1 MRMFLVLLLVLLIQ
15 PFAFSQ
21 QFDSL
26 TNRDL
31 TCKIPEINFHLTRA
45 DIFPD
50 SGSEQFFDGIP
61 DTIPVSKRDTIP
73 SRSRDTVKL
82 GDRRDTSNA
91 VIITGDTVI
100 NAVKKDTV
108 RKHSPR
114 KAAIRS
120 ALVPGLGQI
129 YNRKYW
135 KLPLVYAAVGIPAYL
150 IYYNKQWYDRA
161 RYALSVASNPPID
174 TPTLMTVHPELR
186 AITAARSVNSLR
198 NYRDEFRKNMDYSIL
213 ITILAWGLN
222 VIDATVDAHLK
233 DFDVS
238 DEISMRVKPVIMTG
252 TRTPGLSLVFSLRDK
267 HQHQGKTKA
276 LY

>member
-1 MRMFLVLLLVLLIQ
+1 MRIFLVFLLVLLIR

-21 QFDSL
+21 QGDP
-26 TNRDL
+26 D
-31 TCKIPEINFHLTRA
+31 KTRA
-45 DIFPD
+45 PLH
-50 SGSEQFFDGIP
+50 
-61 DTIPVSKRDTIP
+61 RDTIP
-73 SRSRDTVKL
+73 ARSRDTVKL
-82 GDRRDTSNA
+82 GDRRDTTNA

-100 NAVKKDTV
+100 TAVKKDSV

-120 ALVPGLGQI
+120 AILPGLGQI

-135 KLPLVYAAVGIPAYL
+135 KLPIVYAAVGIPAYL

-161 RYALSVASNPPID
+161 RYALSVASSSPPPID
-174 TPTLMTVHPELR
+174 DSLLATVHPELR
-186 AITAARSVNSLR
+186 ALTASGSVNSLR

-222 VIDATVDAHLK
+222 IIDATVDAHLK

-238 DEISMRVKPVIMTG
+238 DEISMRVKPVMLSG
-252 TRTPGLSLVFSLRDK
+252 YKTPGLSLVFSLKDK
-267 HQHQGKTKA
+267 NQKARPKT

>member
-1 MRMFLVLLLVLLIQ
+1 MRIFLVFLLVLLIQ

-21 QFDSL
+21 QLD
-26 TNRDL
+26 TVETRDL
-31 TCKIPEINFHLTRA
+31 L
-45 DIFPD
+45 
-50 SGSEQFFDGIP
+50 Q
-61 DTIPVSKRDTIP
+61 RDTIP
-73 SRSRDTVKL
+73 ARSRDTVKL
-82 GDRRDTSNA
+82 GDRRDTTNA

-100 NAVKKDTV
+100 TAVKKDSV

-120 ALVPGLGQI
+120 AILPGLGQI

-161 RYALSVASNPPID
+161 RYALSVASDQPVD
-174 TPTLMTVHPELR
+174 SATLATVHPELR
-186 AITAARSVNSLR
+186 ALTDAGSVSSLR

-222 VIDATVDAHLK
+222 IIDATVDAHLK

-238 DEISMRVKPVIMTG
+238 DEISMKVKPVIMSG
-252 TRTPGLSLVFSLRDK
+252 TRAPGLSLVFSLKDK
-267 HQHQGKTKA
+267 NQQARSKRIF
-276 LY
+276 

>member
-1 MRMFLVLLLVLLIQ
+1 MRVFLVFLLVSLIQ
-15 PFAFSQ
+15 SFAFSQ
-21 QFDSL
+21 QPGSPGTANSL
-26 TNRDL
+26 
-31 TCKIPEINFHLTRA
+31 
-45 DIFPD
+45 
-50 SGSEQFFDGIP
+50 QQ
-61 DTIPVSKRDTIP
+61 DTVPP
-73 SRSRDTVKL
+73 RSRDTVRL
-82 GDRRDTSNA
+82 GDRRDTTNA

-100 NAVKKDTV
+100 NAPKKDSV

-120 ALVPGLGQI
+120 AILPGLGQI

-135 KLPLVYAAVGIPAYL
+135 KLPIVYAAVGIPAYL

-161 RYALSVASNPPID
+161 RHALAVASDPPV
-174 TPTLMTVHPELR
+174 TPAELETVHPELR
-186 AITAARSVNSLR
+186 ALTASESVSSLR
-198 NYRDEFRKNMDYSIL
+198 NYRDEFRQNMDYSIL

-238 DEISMRVKPVIMTG
+238 DEISMRVKPVIMSG
-252 TRTPGLSLVFSLRDK
+252 TRSPGLSIVFALKDK
-267 HQHQGKTKA
+267 SQQTRPRN